1 VLDPSHY
8 YSVGTVARAY
18 PNVSIGPAWW
28 FNDSPYG
35 LEEQLEYAASVDL
48 LANYAGMVS
57 DSRKLVSFG
66 SRFEMFRRSLANTV
80 GTMVERGQIPE
91 DVATDRVRQ
100 VAYDR
105 PKQLWDL

>member
-1 VLDPSHY
+1 MS
-8 YSVGTVARAY
+8 
-18 PNVSIGPAWW
+18 
-28 FNDSPYG
+28 
-35 LEEQLEYAASVDL
+35 EQLEYVGTVDL

-80 GTMVERGQIPE
+80 GRMVDRGQIPYE
-91 DVATDRVRQ
+91 TAADLVER

-105 PKQLWDL
+105 PATLWEF